1 MCRSKRAGVLGV
13 VLALMLCPGC
23 GGPLSPQ
30 ARQLLRA
37 GYDVFEKGDYAAAI
51 EKLSTFLRDNA
62 GSSRADEAYYLRGLA
77 KRRTDDPGGAKDDLN
92 SAIAATQNKELR
104 AKALVALG
112 DLAYEGD
119 DMALAENMYRQAL
132 ADIERGQKPSDH
144 AHYRLGTVLQ
154 RQGRWTE
161 ADVQFDR
168 VVYLFG
174 DSQLARLAARRTHC
188 TAWTIQAGA
197 YADKRRADLAAKRLR
212 DKKLPAVSRA
222 TLRDGKPLFLV
233 LVGRFA
239 SYEQAAA
246 ALGRTKERRPDAF
259 IVTTR

>member
-1 MCRSKRAGVLGV
+1 MCQRRSV
-13 VLALMLCPGC
+13 VVVGLMSALMICSGC

-30 ARQLLRA
+30 ARQLLQES
-37 GYDVFEKGDYAAAI
+37 YDVFQEGDYQAAI
-51 EKLSTFLRDNA
+51 VKLDTFLADNA

-77 KRRTDDPGGAKDDLN
+77 RRRTDDQAGAKADLN
-92 SAIAATQNKELR
+92 LAIAATQNKELR

-132 ADIERGQKPSDH
+132 ADIQQGRRPSDH
-144 AHYRLGTVLQ
+144 AHYRLGSVLQ

-168 VVYLFG
+168 VVHLFG
-174 DSQLARLAARRTHC
+174 DSKLGRLAARRTHC

-197 YADKRRADLAAKRLR
+197 YTSKRRADLAAKRLR
-212 DKKLPAVSRA
+212 DKKLPAVTEA
-222 TLRDGKPLFLV
+222 ILRDGKPLFLV

-239 SYEQAAA
+239 TYERAAA
-246 ALGRTKERRPDAF
+246 DLHQTKTHKPDAF
-259 IVTTR
+259 ILTTR